1 MASQEE
7 LAQDAHR
14 IVASVRLLISLLI
27 TSNTFRHIISD
38 VLVTAR
44 DILADVA
51 VDVAKVAA
59 ILEVRAEQV
68 EEAVRP
74 TDGELAAGKFRE
86 GGIGVPALEELAN
99 SGKSVQELAAE
110 ATNMALEESE
120 AKRKAIWDRLENESP
135 DRMKETA
142 LERISEV
149 SRTLYVM

>member
-14 IVASVRLLISLLI
+14 IGASIRALISLLI

-38 VLVTAR
+38 ILVTAR
-44 DILADVA
+44 DILADIA

-74 TDGELAAGKFRE
+74 TDAELAAGKVRE

-99 SGKSVQELAAE
+99 TGKSVQELAAE
-110 ATNMALEESE
+110 ATNMTLEESE

-149 SRTLYVM
+149 SRTLYMT